1 MPFQGLLFNLCM
13 KSNLSFYIGM
23 RYALSKRKEGFLS
36 FISGFSFFAMAIGV
50 MTLIVVLSVMNGFD
64 SEIKNRLLN
73 VIPHITL
80 TDRDGMS
87 AEQINRLS
95 ARLAKTNPQIKSIT
109 PYLESHAI
117 LAAENSQ
124 QAVMI
129 RGISDSW
136 ASADLLKAK
145 MLIGSIDDLQPRQFG
160 ILLGSQLIRQL
171 GVSIGD
177 QVELIL
183 PILSVTPLGA
193 FPRSKRMT
201 VMGVFEVGA
210 QVDATTAFIH
220 ELDTRLLL
228 RYQDAYPGLQIQLHD
243 AFAADA
249 IVQEMAETSS
259 SGLDSQSWTAQMSTL
274 FQAMRMEKTVVGLL
288 LSVIIAV
295 AAFNIIACLVLM
307 VADKRK
313 DIAVLRTLGARSDQI
328 VKLFIIQGSIIGIL
342 GALFGL
348 IVGCIVA
355 LSIGDIVSA
364 IESFTGQSL
373 FDPSIY
379 MISALPSKLLLN
391 DVLIVLFGATL
402 TSLLATIYPAWRA
415 GQILPAEAFR
425 YDQ

>member
-1 MPFQGLLFNLCM
+1 M

-64 SEIKNRLLN
+64 REIKHRLLN

-80 TDRDGMS
+80 TDRNGLS
-87 AEQINRLS
+87 AQQINQLS
-95 ARLAKTNPQIKSIT
+95 TQLAQASPKISSIT
-109 PYLESHAI
+109 PHLENHAM
-117 LAAENSQ
+117 LAAENRQ
-124 QAVMI
+124 QAVVV

-136 ASADLLKAK
+136 PSAELLGDN
-145 MLIGSIDDLQPRQFG
+145 MLIGSVDDLQPRQFG

-171 GVSIGD
+171 GLSIGD

-183 PILSVTPLGA
+183 PTLSVTPLGV
-193 FPRSKRMT
+193 FPRLKRMT
-201 VMGVFEVGA
+201 VLGVFEVGA
-210 QVDATTAFIH
+210 QVDATTAYIH
-220 ELDTRLLL
+220 EMDARLLM
-228 RYQDAYPGLQIQLHD
+228 RYQDTYPGIQIQLYD
-243 AFAADA
+243 PFAVDK
-249 IVQEMAETSS
+249 ILEELAEILPST
-259 SGLDSQSWTAQMSTL
+259 LEKQSWTAQMSTL

-288 LSVIIAV
+288 LSVVIAV

-307 VADKRK
+307 VANKRK

-328 VKLFIIQGSIIGIL
+328 VKLFIIQGSAIGIL

-348 IVGCIVA
+348 IAGCIVA
-355 LSIGDIVSA
+355 LSIGDIISFV
-364 IESFTGQSL
+364 ESITGQSL

-391 DVLIVLFGATL
+391 DVLMVVIGATL

-415 GQILPAEAFR
+415 GQILPAEALR

>member
-1 MPFQGLLFNLCM
+1 VPLLGLLFNLCM

-23 RYALSKRKEGFLS
+23 RYAFSKRKEGFLS
-36 FISGFSFFAMAIGV
+36 FISGFSFFAMALGV

-64 SEIKNRLLN
+64 REIKNRLLN
-73 VIPHITL
+73 VIPHITI
-80 TDRDGMS
+80 TDHDGLS
-87 AEQINRLS
+87 TDQINRLS
-95 ARLAKTNPQIKSIT
+95 FQLAQANPQIRSIT
-109 PYLESHAI
+109 PHLENHAM
-117 LAAENSQ
+117 LAADNRQ
-124 QAVMI
+124 QAVVV

-136 ASADLLKAK
+136 ASADLLRDK

-171 GVSIGD
+171 GLSIGD

-183 PILSVTPLGA
+183 PKLSVTPLGA
-193 FPRSKRMT
+193 FPRLKRMT
-201 VMGVFEVGA
+201 VLGVFEVGA
-210 QVDATTAFIH
+210 QVDTTTAYIH
-220 ELDTRLLL
+220 ELDARLLM
-228 RYQDAYPGLQIQLHD
+228 RYQDTYPGLQIQLHD
-243 AFAADA
+243 AFSADS
-249 IVQEMAETSS
+249 IIEQLAETLPVS
-259 SGLDSQSWTAQMSTL
+259 LDRQSWTSQMSTL

-328 VKLFIIQGSIIGIL
+328 VKLFIIQGSAIGIL

-355 LSIGDIVSA
+355 LSIGDIVSFVEF
-364 IESFTGQSL
+364 ITGQSL

-379 MISALPSKLLLN
+379 MISALPSKLLLD
-391 DVLIVLFGATL
+391 DVLMVVFGATL

-415 GQILPAEAFR
+415 GQILPAEALR

>member
-1 MPFQGLLFNLCM
+1 M

-64 SEIKNRLLN
+64 REIKHRLLN

-80 TDRDGMS
+80 TDGNGLS
-87 AEQINRLS
+87 AQQINQLS
-95 ARLAKTNPQIKSIT
+95 TQLAQASPKISSIT
-109 PYLESHAI
+109 PHLENHAM
-117 LAAENSQ
+117 LAAENRQ
-124 QAVMI
+124 QAVVV

-136 ASADLLKAK
+136 PSAELLGDN
-145 MLIGSIDDLQPRQFG
+145 MLIGSVDDLQPRQFG

-171 GVSIGD
+171 GLSIGD

-183 PILSVTPLGA
+183 PTLSVTPLGV
-193 FPRSKRMT
+193 FPRLKRMT
-201 VMGVFEVGA
+201 VLGVFEVGA
-210 QVDATTAFIH
+210 QVDATTAYIH
-220 ELDTRLLL
+220 EMDARLLM
-228 RYQDAYPGLQIQLHD
+228 RYQDTYPGIQIQLYD
-243 AFAADA
+243 PFAVDK
-249 IVQEMAETSS
+249 ILEELAEILPST
-259 SGLDSQSWTAQMSTL
+259 LEKQSWTAQMSTL

-288 LSVIIAV
+288 LSVVIAV

-307 VADKRK
+307 VANKRK

-328 VKLFIIQGSIIGIL
+328 VKLFIIQGSAIGIL

-348 IVGCIVA
+348 IAGCIVA
-355 LSIGDIVSA
+355 LSIGDIISFV
-364 IESFTGQSL
+364 ESITGQSL

-391 DVLIVLFGATL
+391 DVLMVVIGATL

-415 GQILPAEAFR
+415 GQILPAEALR

>member
-1 MPFQGLLFNLCM
+1 VPLLGLLFNLCM

-64 SEIKNRLLN
+64 REIKHRLLN

-80 TDRDGMS
+80 TDRNGLS
-87 AEQINRLS
+87 AQQINQLS
-95 ARLAKTNPQIKSIT
+95 SQLAQASPKISSIT
-109 PYLESHAI
+109 PHLENHAM
-117 LAAENSQ
+117 LAAENRQ
-124 QAVMI
+124 QAVVV

-136 ASADLLKAK
+136 PSAELLGDN
-145 MLIGSIDDLQPRQFG
+145 MLIGSVDDLQPRQFG

-171 GVSIGD
+171 GLSIGD

-183 PILSVTPLGA
+183 PTLSVTPLGV
-193 FPRSKRMT
+193 FPRLKRMT
-201 VMGVFEVGA
+201 VLGVFEVGA
-210 QVDATTAFIH
+210 QVDATTAYIH
-220 ELDTRLLL
+220 EVDARLLM
-228 RYQDAYPGLQIQLHD
+228 RYQDTYPGIQIQLYD
-243 AFAADA
+243 PFAVDK
-249 IVQEMAETSS
+249 ILEELAEILPST
-259 SGLDSQSWTAQMSTL
+259 LEKQSWTAQMSTL

-288 LSVIIAV
+288 LSVVIAV

-307 VADKRK
+307 VANKRK

-328 VKLFIIQGSIIGIL
+328 VKLFIIQGSAIGIL

-348 IVGCIVA
+348 IAGCIVA
-355 LSIGDIVSA
+355 LFIGDIISFV
-364 IESFTGQSL
+364 ESITGQSL

-391 DVLIVLFGATL
+391 DVLMVVIGATL

-415 GQILPAEAFR
+415 GQILPAEALR

>member
-1 MPFQGLLFNLCM
+1 MPLLGLLFNLCM

-64 SEIKNRLLN
+64 REIKNRLLN

-80 TDRDGMS
+80 TDPNGLTT
-87 AEQINRLS
+87 EQINHLS
-95 ARLAKTNPQIKSIT
+95 SKLREVNPQIRSIS
-109 PYLESHAI
+109 PYVENHAM
-117 LAAENSQ
+117 LAADNRQ
-124 QAVMI
+124 QAVVV

-136 ASADLLKAK
+136 SSADLLSDK
-145 MLIGSIDDLQPRQFG
+145 MLIGSVDDLQSRQFG

-171 GVSIGD
+171 GLSIGD

-183 PILSVTPLGA
+183 PKLSVTPLGA
-193 FPRSKRMT
+193 FPRLKRMT
-201 VMGVFEVGA
+201 IMGVFEVGA
-210 QVDATTAFIH
+210 QVDATTAYIH
-220 ELDTRLLL
+220 ELDARLLM
-228 RYQDAYPGLQIQLHD
+228 RYQDAYPGIQIQLHD
-243 AFAADA
+243 PFAADA
-249 IVQEMAETSS
+249 IVEQLEETLPST
-259 SGLDSQSWTAQMSTL
+259 LDRQSWTAEMSTL

-328 VKLFIIQGSIIGIL
+328 VKLFIIQGSAIGIL
-342 GALFGL
+342 GAFFGL
-348 IVGCIVA
+348 IVGCLVA
-355 LSIGDIVSA
+355 LFIGDIIAFV
-364 IESFTGQSL
+364 ESITGQSL

-379 MISALPSKLLLN
+379 MISVLPSKLLLN
-391 DVLIVLFGATL
+391 DVLMVVFGASL

-415 GQILPAEAFR
+415 GQILPAEALR

>member
-1 MPFQGLLFNLCM
+1 MPLLGLLFNLCM

-64 SEIKNRLLN
+64 REIKHRLLN

-80 TDRDGMS
+80 TDRNGLS
-87 AEQINRLS
+87 AQQINQLS
-95 ARLAKTNPQIKSIT
+95 SQLAQASPKISSIT
-109 PYLESHAI
+109 PHLENHAM
-117 LAAENSQ
+117 LAAENRQ
-124 QAVMI
+124 QAVVV

-136 ASADLLKAK
+136 PSAELLGDN
-145 MLIGSIDDLQPRQFG
+145 MLIGSVDDLQSRQFG

-171 GVSIGD
+171 GLSIGD

-183 PILSVTPLGA
+183 PTLSVTPLGV
-193 FPRSKRMT
+193 FPRLKRMT
-201 VMGVFEVGA
+201 VLGVFEVGA
-210 QVDATTAFIH
+210 QVDATTAYIH
-220 ELDTRLLL
+220 EMDARLLM
-228 RYQDAYPGLQIQLHD
+228 RYQDTYPGIQIQLYD
-243 AFAADA
+243 PFAVDK
-249 IVQEMAETSS
+249 ILEELAEILPST
-259 SGLDSQSWTAQMSTL
+259 LEKQSWTAQMSTL

-288 LSVIIAV
+288 LSVVIAV

-307 VADKRK
+307 VANKRK

-328 VKLFIIQGSIIGIL
+328 VKLFIIQGSAIGIL

-348 IVGCIVA
+348 IAGCIVA
-355 LSIGDIVSA
+355 LSIGDIISFV
-364 IESFTGQSL
+364 ESITGQSL

-391 DVLIVLFGATL
+391 DVLMVVIGATL

-415 GQILPAEAFR
+415 GQILPAEALR

>member
-1 MPFQGLLFNLCM
+1 
-13 KSNLSFYIGM
+13 M

-64 SEIKNRLLN
+64 REIKHRLLN

-80 TDRDGMS
+80 TDRNGLS
-87 AEQINRLS
+87 AQQINQLS
-95 ARLAKTNPQIKSIT
+95 TQLAQASPKISSIT
-109 PYLESHAI
+109 PHLENHAM
-117 LAAENSQ
+117 LAAENRQ
-124 QAVMI
+124 QAVVV

-136 ASADLLKAK
+136 PSAELLGDN
-145 MLIGSIDDLQPRQFG
+145 MLIGSVDDLQPRQFG

-171 GVSIGD
+171 GLSIGD

-183 PILSVTPLGA
+183 PTLSVTPLGV
-193 FPRSKRMT
+193 FPRLKRMT
-201 VMGVFEVGA
+201 VLGVFEVGA
-210 QVDATTAFIH
+210 QVDATTAYIH
-220 ELDTRLLL
+220 EMDARLLM
-228 RYQDAYPGLQIQLHD
+228 RYQDTYPGIQIQLYD
-243 AFAADA
+243 PFAVDK
-249 IVQEMAETSS
+249 ILEELAEILPST
-259 SGLDSQSWTAQMSTL
+259 LEKQSWTAQMSTL

-288 LSVIIAV
+288 LSVVIAV

-307 VADKRK
+307 VANKRK

-328 VKLFIIQGSIIGIL
+328 VKLFIIQGSAIGVL

-348 IVGCIVA
+348 IAGCIVA
-355 LSIGDIVSA
+355 LFIGDIISFV
-364 IESFTGQSL
+364 ESITGQSL

-391 DVLIVLFGATL
+391 DVLMVVIGATL

-415 GQILPAEAFR
+415 GQILPAEALR

>member
-1 MPFQGLLFNLCM
+1 MPFLGLLFNLCM

-64 SEIKNRLLN
+64 REIKNRLLN

-80 TDRDGMS
+80 TDPNGLTT
-87 AEQINRLS
+87 EQINHLS
-95 ARLAKTNPQIKSIT
+95 SKLREVNPQIRSIS
-109 PYLESHAI
+109 PYVENHAM
-117 LAAENSQ
+117 LAADNRQ
-124 QAVMI
+124 QAVVI
-129 RGISDSW
+129 RGISHLWS
-136 ASADLLKAK
+136 SADLLRDK
-145 MLIGSIDDLQPRQFG
+145 MLMGAVDDLQPRQFG
-160 ILLGSQLIRQL
+160 ILLGSQLMRQL
-171 GVSIGD
+171 GLSIGD

-183 PILSVTPLGA
+183 PTLSVTPVGA
-193 FPRSKRMT
+193 FPRLKRMT
-201 VMGVFEVGA
+201 VLGVFEVGA
-210 QVDATTAFIH
+210 QVDSTTAYIH
-220 ELDTRLLL
+220 ELDARLLM
-228 RYQDAYPGLQIQLHD
+228 RYQDTYPGIQLQLNDPFD
-243 AFAADA
+243 ADKVINQVAA
-249 IVQEMAETSS
+249 ILPNT
-259 SGLDSQSWTAQMSTL
+259 LDRQSWTAEMSTL

-328 VKLFIIQGSIIGIL
+328 VKLFIIQGSAIGIL
-342 GALFGL
+342 GAFFGL
-348 IVGCIVA
+348 IVGCLVA
-355 LSIGDIVSA
+355 LFIGDIIAFV
-364 IESFTGQSL
+364 ESITGQSL

-379 MISALPSKLLLN
+379 MISVLPSKLLLN
-391 DVLIVLFGATL
+391 DVLMVVFGASL

-415 GQILPAEAFR
+415 GQILPAEALR

>member
-1 MPFQGLLFNLCM
+1 MPLLGLLFNLCM

-64 SEIKNRLLN
+64 REIKHRLLN

-80 TDRDGMS
+80 TDRNGLS
-87 AEQINRLS
+87 AQQINQLS
-95 ARLAKTNPQIKSIT
+95 SQLAQASPKISSIT
-109 PYLESHAI
+109 PHLENHAM
-117 LAAENSQ
+117 LAAENRQ
-124 QAVMI
+124 QAVVV

-136 ASADLLKAK
+136 PSAELLGDN
-145 MLIGSIDDLQPRQFG
+145 MLIGSVDDLQPRQFG

-171 GVSIGD
+171 GLSIGD

-183 PILSVTPLGA
+183 PTLSVTPLGV
-193 FPRSKRMT
+193 FPRLKRMT
-201 VMGVFEVGA
+201 VLGVFEVGA
-210 QVDATTAFIH
+210 QVDATTAYIH
-220 ELDTRLLL
+220 EMDARLLM
-228 RYQDAYPGLQIQLHD
+228 RYQDTYPGIQIQLYD
-243 AFAADA
+243 PFAVDK
-249 IVQEMAETSS
+249 ILEELAEILPST
-259 SGLDSQSWTAQMSTL
+259 LEKQSWTAQMSTL

-288 LSVIIAV
+288 LSVVIAV

-307 VADKRK
+307 VANKRK

-328 VKLFIIQGSIIGIL
+328 VKLFIIQGSAIGIL

-348 IVGCIVA
+348 IAGCIVA
-355 LSIGDIVSA
+355 LFIGDIISFV
-364 IESFTGQSL
+364 ESITGQSL

-391 DVLIVLFGATL
+391 DVLMVVIGATL

-415 GQILPAEAFR
+415 GQILPAEALR

>member
-1 MPFQGLLFNLCM
+1 MPLLGLLFNLCM

-64 SEIKNRLLN
+64 REIKHRLLN

-80 TDRDGMS
+80 TDRNGLS
-87 AEQINRLS
+87 TQQIDQLS
-95 ARLAKTNPQIKSIT
+95 AQLAQFSPKISSIT
-109 PYLESHAI
+109 PHLENHAM
-117 LAAENSQ
+117 LAAENRQ
-124 QAVMI
+124 QAVVV

-136 ASADLLKAK
+136 PSAELLGDN
-145 MLIGSIDDLQPRQFG
+145 MLIGSVDDLQPRQFG

-171 GVSIGD
+171 GLSIGD

-183 PILSVTPLGA
+183 PTLSVTPLGV
-193 FPRSKRMT
+193 FPRLKRMT
-201 VMGVFEVGA
+201 VLGVFEVGA
-210 QVDATTAFIH
+210 QVDATTAYIH
-220 ELDTRLLL
+220 EMDARLLM
-228 RYQDAYPGLQIQLHD
+228 RYQDTYPGIQIQLYD
-243 AFAADA
+243 PFAVDK
-249 IVQEMAETSS
+249 ILEELAEILPST
-259 SGLDSQSWTAQMSTL
+259 LEKQSWTAQMSTL

-288 LSVIIAV
+288 LSVVIAV

-307 VADKRK
+307 VANKRK

-328 VKLFIIQGSIIGIL
+328 VKLFIIQGSAIGIL

-348 IVGCIVA
+348 IAGCIVA
-355 LSIGDIVSA
+355 LFIGDIISFV
-364 IESFTGQSL
+364 ESITGQSL

-391 DVLIVLFGATL
+391 DVLMVVIGATL

-415 GQILPAEAFR
+415 GQILPAEALR

>member
-1 MPFQGLLFNLCM
+1 VPLLGLLFNLCM

-23 RYALSKRKEGFLS
+23 RYAFSKRKEGFLS
-36 FISGFSFFAMAIGV
+36 FISGFSFFAMALGV

-64 SEIKNRLLN
+64 REIKNRLLN
-73 VIPHITL
+73 VIPHITI
-80 TDRDGMS
+80 TDHDGLS
-87 AEQINRLS
+87 TDQINRLS
-95 ARLAKTNPQIKSIT
+95 FQLAQANPQIRSIT
-109 PYLESHAI
+109 PHLENHAM
-117 LAAENSQ
+117 LAADNRQ
-124 QAVMI
+124 QAVVV

-136 ASADLLKAK
+136 ASADLLRDK

-171 GVSIGD
+171 GLSIGD

-183 PILSVTPLGA
+183 PKLSVTPLGA
-193 FPRSKRMT
+193 FPRLKRMT
-201 VMGVFEVGA
+201 VLGVFEVGA
-210 QVDATTAFIH
+210 QVDTTTAYIH
-220 ELDTRLLL
+220 ELDARLLM
-228 RYQDAYPGLQIQLHD
+228 RYQDTYPGLQIQLHD
-243 AFAADA
+243 AFSADA
-249 IVQEMAETSS
+249 IIEQLAETLPVS
-259 SGLDSQSWTAQMSTL
+259 LDRQSWTSQMSTL

-328 VKLFIIQGSIIGIL
+328 VKLFIIQGSAIGIL

-355 LSIGDIVSA
+355 LSIGDIVSFV
-364 IESFTGQSL
+364 ESITGQSL

-379 MISALPSKLLLN
+379 MISALPSKLLLD
-391 DVLIVLFGATL
+391 DVLMVVFGATL

-415 GQILPAEAFR
+415 GQILPAEALR

>member
-1 MPFQGLLFNLCM
+1 VPLLGLLFNLCM

-23 RYALSKRKEGFLS
+23 RYAFSKRKEGFLS
-36 FISGFSFFAMAIGV
+36 FISGFSFFAMALGV

-64 SEIKNRLLN
+64 REIKNRLLN
-73 VIPHITL
+73 VIPHITI
-80 TDRDGMS
+80 TDHDGLS
-87 AEQINRLS
+87 TDQINRLS
-95 ARLAKTNPQIKSIT
+95 FQLAQANPQIRSIT
-109 PYLESHAI
+109 PHLENHAM
-117 LAAENSQ
+117 LAADNRQ
-124 QAVMI
+124 QAVVV

-136 ASADLLKAK
+136 ASADLLRDK

-171 GVSIGD
+171 GLSIGD

-183 PILSVTPLGA
+183 PKLSVTPLGA
-193 FPRSKRMT
+193 FPRLKRMT
-201 VMGVFEVGA
+201 VLGVFEVGA
-210 QVDATTAFIH
+210 QVDTTTAYIH
-220 ELDTRLLL
+220 ELDARLLM
-228 RYQDAYPGLQIQLHD
+228 RYQDTYPGLQIQLHD
-243 AFAADA
+243 AFSADA
-249 IVQEMAETSS
+249 IIEQLAETLPVS
-259 SGLDSQSWTAQMSTL
+259 LDRQSWTSQMSTL

-328 VKLFIIQGSIIGIL
+328 VKLFIIQGSAIGIL

-355 LSIGDIVSA
+355 LSIGDIVSFVEF
-364 IESFTGQSL
+364 ITGQSL

-379 MISALPSKLLLN
+379 MISALPSKLLLD
-391 DVLIVLFGATL
+391 DVLMVVFGATL

-415 GQILPAEAFR
+415 GQILPAEALR

>member
-1 MPFQGLLFNLCM
+1 MPFLGLLFNLCM
-13 KSNLSFYIGM
+13 KSNLSFYVGM

-64 SEIKNRLLN
+64 REIKNRLLN

-80 TDRDGMS
+80 TDPDGLRID
-87 AEQINRLS
+87 QINSLS
-95 ARLAKTNPQIKSIT
+95 SQLAQANPQIKSIT
-109 PYLESHAI
+109 PYLENHAM
-117 LAAENSQ
+117 LAADNRQ
-124 QAVMI
+124 QAVVV

-136 ASADLLKAK
+136 ASADLLMDK
-145 MLIGSIDDLQPRQFG
+145 MVSGSVKDLQPRQFG

-171 GVSIGD
+171 GLSIGD

-183 PILSVTPLGA
+183 PKLSVTPLGA
-193 FPRSKRMT
+193 FPRLKRMT
-201 VMGVFEVGA
+201 VLGVFEVGA
-210 QVDATTAFIH
+210 QVDATTAYIH
-220 ELDTRLLL
+220 ELDARLLM
-228 RYQDAYPGLQIQLHD
+228 RYQDTYPGLQIQLHD
-243 AFAADA
+243 AFVADA
-249 IVQEMAETSS
+249 IVEQLAETLPIS
-259 SGLDSQSWTAQMSTL
+259 LDRQSWTAQMSTL

-288 LSVIIAV
+288 LSVVIAV

-328 VKLFIIQGSIIGIL
+328 VKLFIIQGSAIGIL

-348 IVGCIVA
+348 LVGCIVA
-355 LSIGDIVSA
+355 LSIGDIVSFV
-364 IESFTGQSL
+364 ESITGQSL

-379 MISALPSKLLLN
+379 MISALPSKLLLD
-391 DVLIVLFGATL
+391 DVLMVVIGATL

-415 GQILPAEAFR
+415 GQILPAEALR

>member
-1 MPFQGLLFNLCM
+1 M

-64 SEIKNRLLN
+64 REIKHRLLN

-80 TDRDGMS
+80 TDRNGLS
-87 AEQINRLS
+87 AQQINQLS
-95 ARLAKTNPQIKSIT
+95 SQLAQASPKISSIT
-109 PYLESHAI
+109 PHLENHAM
-117 LAAENSQ
+117 LAAENRQ
-124 QAVMI
+124 QAVVV

-136 ASADLLKAK
+136 PSAELLGDN
-145 MLIGSIDDLQPRQFG
+145 MLIGSVDDLQPRQFG

-171 GVSIGD
+171 GLSIGD

-183 PILSVTPLGA
+183 PTLSVTPLGV
-193 FPRSKRMT
+193 FPRLKRMT
-201 VMGVFEVGA
+201 VLGVFEVGA
-210 QVDATTAFIH
+210 QVDATTAYIH
-220 ELDTRLLL
+220 EMDARLLM
-228 RYQDAYPGLQIQLHD
+228 RYQDTYPGIQIQLYD
-243 AFAADA
+243 PFAVDK
-249 IVQEMAETSS
+249 ILEELAEILPST
-259 SGLDSQSWTAQMSTL
+259 LEKQSWTAQMSTL

-288 LSVIIAV
+288 LSVVIAV

-307 VADKRK
+307 VANKRK

-328 VKLFIIQGSIIGIL
+328 VKLFIIQGSAIGIL
-342 GALFGL
+342 GALSGL
-348 IVGCIVA
+348 IAGCIVA
-355 LSIGDIVSA
+355 LSIGDIISFV
-364 IESFTGQSL
+364 ESITGQSL

-391 DVLIVLFGATL
+391 DVLMVVIGATL

-415 GQILPAEAFR
+415 GQILPAEALR

>member
-1 MPFQGLLFNLCM
+1 MPLLGLLFNLCM

-36 FISGFSFFAMAIGV
+36 FISGFSFFAMAICV

-64 SEIKNRLLN
+64 REIKHRLLN

-80 TDRDGMS
+80 TDRNGLS
-87 AEQINRLS
+87 TQQIDQLS
-95 ARLAKTNPQIKSIT
+95 AQLAQASPQISSIT
-109 PYLESHAI
+109 PHLENHAM
-117 LAAENSQ
+117 LAAENRQ
-124 QAVMI
+124 QAVVV

-136 ASADLLKAK
+136 PSAELLGDN
-145 MLIGSIDDLQPRQFG
+145 MLIGSVDDLQPRQFG

-171 GVSIGD
+171 GLSIGD

-183 PILSVTPLGA
+183 PTLSVTPLGV
-193 FPRSKRMT
+193 FPRLKRMT
-201 VMGVFEVGA
+201 VLGVFEVGA
-210 QVDATTAFIH
+210 QVDATTAYIH
-220 ELDTRLLL
+220 EMDARLLM
-228 RYQDAYPGLQIQLHD
+228 RYQDTYPGVQIQLHD
-243 AFAADA
+243 PFAVDK
-249 IVQEMAETSS
+249 ILEELAEILPST
-259 SGLDSQSWTAQMSTL
+259 LEKQSWTAQMSTL

-288 LSVIIAV
+288 LSVVIAV

-307 VADKRK
+307 VANKRK

-328 VKLFIIQGSIIGIL
+328 VKLFIIQGSAIGIL

-348 IVGCIVA
+348 IAGCIVA
-355 LSIGDIVSA
+355 LSIGDIISF

-391 DVLIVLFGATL
+391 DVLMVVIGATL

-415 GQILPAEAFR
+415 GQILPAEALR

>member
-1 MPFQGLLFNLCM
+1 M

-64 SEIKNRLLN
+64 REIKHRLLN

-80 TDRDGMS
+80 TDRNGLS
-87 AEQINRLS
+87 TAQINQLS
-95 ARLAKTNPQIKSIT
+95 AQLAQASPQISSIT
-109 PYLESHAI
+109 PHLENHAM
-117 LAAENSQ
+117 LAAEYRQ
-124 QAVMI
+124 QAAVV

-136 ASADLLKAK
+136 ASADLLRDK
-145 MLIGSIDDLQPRQFG
+145 MLIGSVDELQPRKFG

-171 GVSIGD
+171 GLSIGD

-183 PILSVTPLGA
+183 PTLSVTPLGV
-193 FPRSKRMT
+193 FPRLKRMT
-201 VMGVFEVGA
+201 VLGVFEVGA
-210 QVDATTAFIH
+210 QVDATTAYIH
-220 ELDTRLLL
+220 EMDARLLM
-228 RYQDAYPGLQIQLHD
+228 RYQDTYPGIQIQLHD
-243 AFAADA
+243 PFAVDKT
-249 IVQEMAETSS
+249 VEELAEILPST
-259 SGLDSQSWTAQMSTL
+259 LEKQSWTAQMSTL

-288 LSVIIAV
+288 LSVVIAV

-328 VKLFIIQGSIIGIL
+328 VKLFIIQGSVIGIL

-348 IVGCIVA
+348 IAGCIVA
-355 LSIGDIVSA
+355 LSIGDIISFV
-364 IESFTGQSL
+364 ESITGQSL

-391 DVLIVLFGATL
+391 DVLMVVIGATL

-415 GQILPAEAFR
+415 GQILPAEALR

>member
-1 MPFQGLLFNLCM
+1 
-13 KSNLSFYIGM
+13 M

-64 SEIKNRLLN
+64 REIKQRLLN

-80 TDRDGMS
+80 TDRNGLTTDEFNQLS
-87 AEQINRLS
+87 TQITEANS
-95 ARLAKTNPQIKSIT
+95 QISFIT
-109 PYLESHAI
+109 PYLEKHAM
-117 LAAENSQ
+117 LARDNRQ
-124 QAVMI
+124 QAVVV
-129 RGISDSW
+129 RGISDAW
-136 ASADLLKAK
+136 PSADLLGDN
-145 MLIGSIDDLQPRQFG
+145 MLIGTIDDLQPRQFG

-171 GVSIGD
+171 GLSIGD

-183 PILSVTPLGA
+183 PTLSVTPLGA
-193 FPRSKRMT
+193 FPRLKRMK
-201 VMGVFEVGA
+201 VLGVFEVGA
-210 QVDATTAFIH
+210 QVDATTAYIH
-220 ELDTRLLL
+220 EMDARLLM
-228 RYQDAYPGLQIQLHD
+228 RYQDTYPGIQIQLHD
-243 AFAADA
+243 AYTADA
-249 IVQEMAETSS
+249 ILEQLAGILPDSLE
-259 SGLDSQSWTAQMSTL
+259 SQSWTKQMSTL

-288 LSVIIAV
+288 LSVVIAV

-328 VKLFIIQGSIIGIL
+328 VKLFIIQGSAIGIL

-348 IVGCIVA
+348 IAGCIVA
-355 LSIGDIVSA
+355 LSIGDIISFV
-364 IESFTGQSL
+364 ESITGQSL

-391 DVLIVLFGATL
+391 DVLMVVIGATL

-415 GQILPAEAFR
+415 GQILPAEALR

>member
-1 MPFQGLLFNLCM
+1 MPLLGLLFNLCM

-64 SEIKNRLLN
+64 REIKHRLLN

-80 TDRDGMS
+80 TDRNGLS
-87 AEQINRLS
+87 TQQIDQLS
-95 ARLAKTNPQIKSIT
+95 AQLAQASPQISSIT
-109 PYLESHAI
+109 PHLENHAM
-117 LAAENSQ
+117 LAAENRQ
-124 QAVMI
+124 QAVVV

-136 ASADLLKAK
+136 PSAELLGDN
-145 MLIGSIDDLQPRQFG
+145 MLIGSVDDLQPRQFG

-171 GVSIGD
+171 GLSIGD

-183 PILSVTPLGA
+183 PTLSVTPLGV
-193 FPRSKRMT
+193 FPRLKRMT
-201 VMGVFEVGA
+201 VLGVFEVGA
-210 QVDATTAFIH
+210 QVDATTAYIH
-220 ELDTRLLL
+220 EMDARLLM
-228 RYQDAYPGLQIQLHD
+228 RYQDTYPGVQIQLHD
-243 AFAADA
+243 PFTADM
-249 IVQEMAETSS
+249 IVEELAEILPST
-259 SGLDSQSWTAQMSTL
+259 LDKQSWTAQMSTL

-288 LSVIIAV
+288 LSVVIAV

-328 VKLFIIQGSIIGIL
+328 VKLFIIQGSAIGIL

-348 IVGCIVA
+348 IAGCIVA
-355 LSIGDIVSA
+355 LSIADIISFV
-364 IESFTGQSL
+364 ESITGQSL

-391 DVLIVLFGATL
+391 DVLMVVIGATL

-415 GQILPAEAFR
+415 GQILPAEALR

>member
-1 MPFQGLLFNLCM
+1 VPLLGLLFNLCM

-64 SEIKNRLLN
+64 REIKHRLLN

-80 TDRDGMS
+80 SDRNGLS
-87 AEQINRLS
+87 AQQINQLS
-95 ARLAKTNPQIKSIT
+95 SQLAQASPKISSIT
-109 PYLESHAI
+109 PHLENHAM
-117 LAAENSQ
+117 LAAENRQ
-124 QAVMI
+124 QAVVV

-136 ASADLLKAK
+136 PSAELLGDN
-145 MLIGSIDDLQPRQFG
+145 MLIGSVDDLQPRQFG

-171 GVSIGD
+171 GLSIGD

-183 PILSVTPLGA
+183 PTLSVTPLGV
-193 FPRSKRMT
+193 FPRLKRMT
-201 VMGVFEVGA
+201 VLGVFEVGA
-210 QVDATTAFIH
+210 QVDATTAYIH
-220 ELDTRLLL
+220 EMDARLLM
-228 RYQDAYPGLQIQLHD
+228 RYQDTYPGIQIQLYD
-243 AFAADA
+243 PFAVDK
-249 IVQEMAETSS
+249 ILEELAEILPST
-259 SGLDSQSWTAQMSTL
+259 LEKQSWTAQMSTL

-288 LSVIIAV
+288 LSVVIAV

-307 VADKRK
+307 VANKRK

-328 VKLFIIQGSIIGIL
+328 VKLFIIQGSVIGIL

-348 IVGCIVA
+348 IAGCIVA
-355 LSIGDIVSA
+355 LSIGDIISFV
-364 IESFTGQSL
+364 ESITGQSL

-391 DVLIVLFGATL
+391 DVLMVVIGATL

-415 GQILPAEAFR
+415 GQILPAEALR

>member
-1 MPFQGLLFNLCM
+1 
-13 KSNLSFYIGM
+13 M

-64 SEIKNRLLN
+64 REIKNRLLN

-80 TDRDGMS
+80 TDPDGLRID
-87 AEQINRLS
+87 QINSLS
-95 ARLAKTNPQIKSIT
+95 SQLAQANPQIKSIT
-109 PYLESHAI
+109 PYLENHAM
-117 LAAENSQ
+117 LAADNRQ
-124 QAVMI
+124 QAVVV

-136 ASADLLKAK
+136 ASADLLRDK
-145 MLIGSIDDLQPRQFG
+145 MLIGSVDDLQPRQFG
-160 ILLGSQLIRQL
+160 ILLGSQLVRQL
-171 GVSIGD
+171 GLSIGD

-183 PILSVTPLGA
+183 PKLSVTPLGA
-193 FPRSKRMT
+193 FPRLKRMT
-201 VMGVFEVGA
+201 VLGVFEVGA
-210 QVDATTAFIH
+210 QVDATTAYIH
-220 ELDTRLLL
+220 ELDARLLM
-228 RYQDAYPGLQIQLHD
+228 RYQDTYPGLQIQLHD
-243 AFAADA
+243 AFVADA
-249 IVQEMAETSS
+249 IVEQLAETLPIS
-259 SGLDSQSWTAQMSTL
+259 LDRQSWTAQMSTL

-288 LSVIIAV
+288 LSVVIAV

-328 VKLFIIQGSIIGIL
+328 VKLFIIQGSAIGIL

-355 LSIGDIVSA
+355 LSIGDIVSFV
-364 IESFTGQSL
+364 ESITGQSL

-379 MISALPSKLLLN
+379 MISALPSKLLLD
-391 DVLIVLFGATL
+391 DVLMVVIGATL

-415 GQILPAEAFR
+415 GQILPAEALR

>member
-1 MPFQGLLFNLCM
+1 MPLLGLLFNLCM

-64 SEIKNRLLN
+64 REIKHRLLN

-80 TDRDGMS
+80 TDRNGLS
-87 AEQINRLS
+87 AQQINQLS
-95 ARLAKTNPQIKSIT
+95 SQLAQASPKISSIT
-109 PYLESHAI
+109 PHLENHAM
-117 LAAENSQ
+117 LAAENRQ
-124 QAVMI
+124 QAVVV

-136 ASADLLKAK
+136 PSAELLGDN
-145 MLIGSIDDLQPRQFG
+145 MLIGSVDDLQPRQFG

-171 GVSIGD
+171 GLSIGD

-183 PILSVTPLGA
+183 PTLSVTPLGV
-193 FPRSKRMT
+193 FPRLKRMT
-201 VMGVFEVGA
+201 VLGVFEVGA
-210 QVDATTAFIH
+210 QVDATTAYIH
-220 ELDTRLLL
+220 EVDARLLM
-228 RYQDAYPGLQIQLHD
+228 RYQDTYPGIQIQLYD
-243 AFAADA
+243 PFAVDK
-249 IVQEMAETSS
+249 ILEELAEILPST
-259 SGLDSQSWTAQMSTL
+259 LEKQSWTAQMSTL

-288 LSVIIAV
+288 LSVVIAV

-307 VADKRK
+307 VANKRK

-328 VKLFIIQGSIIGIL
+328 VKLFIIQGSAIGIL

-348 IVGCIVA
+348 IAGCIVA
-355 LSIGDIVSA
+355 LFIGDIISFV
-364 IESFTGQSL
+364 ESITGQSL

-391 DVLIVLFGATL
+391 DVLMVVIGATL

-415 GQILPAEAFR
+415 GQILPAEALR

>member
-1 MPFQGLLFNLCM
+1 M

-64 SEIKNRLLN
+64 REIKHRLLN

-80 TDRDGMS
+80 TDRNGLS
-87 AEQINRLS
+87 AQQINQLS
-95 ARLAKTNPQIKSIT
+95 SQLAQASPKISSIT
-109 PYLESHAI
+109 PHLENHAM
-117 LAAENSQ
+117 LAAENRQ
-124 QAVMI
+124 QAVVV

-136 ASADLLKAK
+136 PSAELLGDN
-145 MLIGSIDDLQPRQFG
+145 MLIGSVDDLQPRQFG

-171 GVSIGD
+171 GLSIGD

-183 PILSVTPLGA
+183 PTLSVTPLGV
-193 FPRSKRMT
+193 FPRLKRMT
-201 VMGVFEVGA
+201 VLGVFEVGA
-210 QVDATTAFIH
+210 QVDATTAYIH
-220 ELDTRLLL
+220 EMDARLLM
-228 RYQDAYPGLQIQLHD
+228 RYQDTYPGIQIQLYD
-243 AFAADA
+243 PFAVDK
-249 IVQEMAETSS
+249 ILEELAEILPST
-259 SGLDSQSWTAQMSTL
+259 LEKQSWTAQMSTL

-288 LSVIIAV
+288 LSVVIAV

-307 VADKRK
+307 VANKRK

-328 VKLFIIQGSIIGIL
+328 VKLFIIQGSAIGIL

-348 IVGCIVA
+348 IAGCIVA
-355 LSIGDIVSA
+355 LSIGDIISFV
-364 IESFTGQSL
+364 ESITGQSL

-391 DVLIVLFGATL
+391 DVLMVVIGATL

-415 GQILPAEAFR
+415 GQILPAEALR